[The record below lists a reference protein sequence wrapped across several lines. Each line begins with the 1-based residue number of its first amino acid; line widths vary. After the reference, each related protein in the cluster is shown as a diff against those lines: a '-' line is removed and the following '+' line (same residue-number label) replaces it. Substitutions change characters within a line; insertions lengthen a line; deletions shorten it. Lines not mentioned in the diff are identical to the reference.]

1 MASTLPGI
9 GARPDRT
16 LALNMNLLSHHELQ
30 GFGGIGEG
38 MGMQLARDGRRILW
52 LAHESAP
59 KNFTAVDVTDP
70 KSPRVVVQ
78 TELPHAKVRS
88 NSLDV
93 VGDVITELGPLAQS
107 KRQVVTVSQSGLRPI
122 DADHDKV
129 HQIIVNLVSNAIRY
143 TPEDGSPDKLAWLDA
158 EGFLAWFEAKRPRA
172 FARYQAHLRKK
183 HASGEEEEL
192 LRVNGPA
199 AKARRR
205 AQPPRRS
212 QRAEAQRTR

>member
-1 MASTLPGI
+1 VT
-9 GARPDRT
+9 
-16 LALNMNLLSHHELQ
+16 
-30 GFGGIGEG
+30 
-38 MGMQLARDGRRILW
+38 DGREQGGEQLLPVIQK
-52 LAHESAP
+52 ASDHPCFDCA
-59 KNFTAVDVTDP
+59 KCCTYVAV
-70 KSPRVVVQ
+70 
-78 TELPHAKVRS
+78 E
-88 NSLDV
+88 
-93 VGDVITELGPLAQS
+93 
-107 KRQVVTVSQSGLRPI
+107 I
-122 DADHDKV
+122 DAPTTNAEYD
-129 HQIIVNLVSNAIRY
+129 QIVWYLYHERVEVFVDWEDAWHVLFRTRCEKLSSAGMCGVYDTRPAICKDFDWRACERRY

-192 LRVNGPA
+192 LRVKGPA